1 MSRLRA
7 SWRRVRA
14 EGFTPR
20 EFQTICV
27 AALVLLGA
35 IVVTGGLVRLTGSGL
50 GCNDWPN
57 CNNTKIVDVST
68 KHAAIEQVNRLFT
81 FLVSIGVA
89 LAALAAWFRR
99 PRRRDLLTFSLVML
113 IGVPAQGLVGAIVVW
128 SKLHPALVQMHFVLS
143 MVLVWAAVMM
153 LVRSREPDGGRR
165 VAAVVPRIRR
175 RVRLLAVWTGLAVLA
190 GTIVTGTGPHAGDAV
205 NDDGVE
211 CAVGA
216 AKRFFGHECD
226 INGNALV
233 WVTRVHGTI
242 VWITVA
248 IALSLMW
255 RLRRLRHDRQ
265 VLDAPLTAWLLVALT
280 QGAVGY
286 LQYAN
291 ELPIGLVAL
300 HLAGATTLV
309 GCTAWLWASSSK
321 VSLSAAQT
329 LDELSELVD
338 EGREEVPD

>member
-7 SWRRVRA
+7 SWQRVRA
-14 EGFTPR
+14 EGFTPK
-20 EFQTICV
+20 EFRSICV

-57 CNNTKIVDVST
+57 CNDTQIVDVST
-68 KHAAIEQVNRLFT
+68 KHAAIEQINRLFT

-99 PRRRDLLTFSLVML
+99 PRRRDLLLFSMVML
-113 IGVPAQGLVGAIVVW
+113 IGVPAQGLVGAVVVW
-128 SKLHPALVQMHFVLS
+128 SKLHPALVQVHFVLS

-153 LVRSREPDGGRR
+153 LVRSREADGGRR
-165 VAAVVPRIRR
+165 MAAVVPRIRR
-175 RVRLLAVWTGLAVLA
+175 RVRLLTVWTALAVIA
-190 GTIVTGTGPHAGDAV
+190 GTVVTGTGPHAGDAV
-205 NDDGVE
+205 NDDGVA
-211 CAVGA
+211 CAAGA

-248 IALSLMW
+248 IALSLLW
-255 RLRRLRHDRQ
+255 HLRRLRHDRQ
-265 VLDAPLTAWLLVALT
+265 VLDAPLTAWLLTATV
-280 QGAVGY
+280 QGAIGY
-286 LQYAN
+286 VQYSN
-291 ELPIGLVAL
+291 GLPVGLVAL
-300 HLAGATTLV
+300 HLAGATVLV
-309 GCTAWLWASSSK
+309 GCTAWLWASTSKRSS
-321 VSLSAAQT
+321 SAAQT
-329 LDELSELVD
+329 LDKLADLVD